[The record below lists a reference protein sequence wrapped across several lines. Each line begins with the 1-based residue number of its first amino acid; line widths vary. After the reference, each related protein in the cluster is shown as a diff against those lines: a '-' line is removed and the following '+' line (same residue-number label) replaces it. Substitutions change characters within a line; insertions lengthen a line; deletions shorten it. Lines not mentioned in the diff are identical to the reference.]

1 MHLYNIVEEKHN
13 IEYEGTTF
21 YIDNIK
27 YRSRLAKS
35 TPVKKGYF
43 VVFWKKNDLN
53 KNQPYPYVES
63 PDKIIISIIDN
74 KYIDQF
80 IFPKEIL
87 LEKNILSSSN
97 TKGKMG
103 IRVYPTWEKDL
114 NNSAAKTQKWQSKYF
129 LNLTEDIDVA
139 KIRELYF

>member
-1 MHLYNIVEEKHN
+1 ME
-13 IEYEGTTF
+13 
-21 YIDNIK
+21 
-27 YRSRLAKS
+27 
-35 TPVKKGYF
+35 
-43 VVFWKKNDLN
+43 KNDLN

-74 KYIDQF
+74 KHIGQF

-114 NNSAAKTQKWQSKYF
+114 NNSATKTQKWQSKYF

-139 KIRELYF
+139 KIRERYF